1 MELDWSRSR
10 WEVVQGVEERW
21 LTGQSDCR
29 DREGLGGEPSK
40 QARADLGNA
49 QGRVRGC
56 QSAGGQAAGLL
67 KGKGHRP
74 SKKQV

>member
-1 MELDWSRSR
+1 MIVGTVRA
-10 WEVVQGVEERW
+10 G
-21 LTGQSDCR
+21 
-29 DREGLGGEPSK
+29 GGEPSK

-56 QSAGGQAAGLL
+56 QSAGSQAAGLL